1 MTKTKLTA
9 TQATSTDAI
18 HAGARIDRPHH
29 AVGTTIVQTATY
41 RFKNSAELARYQR
54 GEDDDANR
62 EEYGRYSNPTVRE
75 LEERMA
81 ALESGPGQDP
91 ARQADALAFA
101 CGMAAITTTVFA
113 LAKNGDHIVLFRDC
127 YRRTRQFVTQTLS
140 RFGIEHTLVEPGD
153 LEGLEAAIRTNT
165 KLVLSESPT
174 NPYTHCVD
182 LEEMVRVAKS
192 KGRVRVIV
200 DATFAT
206 PINCRPLDYGVDLVI
221 HSATKYLGGHN
232 DVLGG
237 LVVGAPHLVS
247 LIRDT
252 RGVLGSV
259 MDPHAA
265 FLIGRGLKTLG
276 LRVRQQNATAL
287 AVAAALEGHANV
299 ERVYYVGLP
308 SHPSHD
314 IAKKQMSGF
323 GGVVSFVVKGGRD
336 AAARVVDAC
345 KIPTIASSLGGV
357 ETLID
362 QPSLMSYFELNDE
375 ELAAV
380 GIHPAL
386 VRLSVGCE
394 ETDDLVADLLA
405 AVDAA

>member
-1 MTKTKLTA
+1 VTDSKRPGTA
-9 TQATSTDAI
+9 SSTDAI
-18 HAGARIDRPHH
+18 HAGERTDRPHH

-41 RFKNSAELARYQR
+41 RFEDSAELTRYQR
-54 GEDDDANR
+54 GEDADANR

-81 ALESGPGQDP
+81 ALEGVAGK
-91 ARQADALAFA
+91 QADALAFA
-101 CGMAAITTTVFA
+101 CGMAAVTTTVFA
-113 LAKNGDHIVLFRDC
+113 LAKTGDHIVLFRDC
-127 YRRTRQFVTQTLS
+127 YRRTRQFVTQTLA

-153 LEGLEAAIRTNT
+153 LAGLEAAIRPNT

-182 LEEMVRVAKS
+182 LEELVRVTKA
-192 KGRVRVIV
+192 KGRIRVIV

-206 PINCRPLDYGVDLVI
+206 PINCRPLEFGVDLVI

-237 LVVGAPHLVS
+237 LVVGAPHLIS

-265 FLIGRGLKTLG
+265 FLVGRGIKTLG
-276 LRVRQQNATAL
+276 LRVRQQNATAQ
-287 AVAAALEGHANV
+287 AVAEALEGHPKI
-299 ERVYYVGLP
+299 ERVYYAGLP
-308 SHPSHD
+308 SHPSHA
-314 IAKKQMSGF
+314 IAKKQMTGY
-323 GGVVSFVVKGGRD
+323 GGVVSFIVKGGRE

-345 KIPTIASSLGGV
+345 QIPTIASSLGGV
-357 ETLID
+357 ETLVD

-394 ETDDLVADLLA
+394 ETGDLVADLLA
-405 AVDAA
+405 AANAA

>member
-1 MTKTKLTA
+1 MTAKKGSA
-9 TQATSTDAI
+9 TSVATSTDAI
-18 HAGARIDRPHH
+18 HAGERTLRPYH
-29 AVGTTIVQTATY
+29 AVGGTIVQTATY
-41 RFKNSAELARYQR
+41 QFKDSAELTRYQR
-54 GEDDDANR
+54 GEDADADR

-75 LEERMA
+75 LEVRMA
-81 ALESGPGQDP
+81 ALEGTSDKG
-91 ARQADALAFA
+91 ADALAFA
-101 CGMAAITTTVFA
+101 CGMAAVTTTVFA
-113 LAKNGDHIVLFRDC
+113 LAKTGDHIVLFRDC
-127 YRRTRQFVTQTLS
+127 YRRTRQFVTQMLA

-153 LEGLEAAIRTNT
+153 LANLEAAIRPNT
-165 KLVLSESPT
+165 KLVLSESPS

-182 LEEMVRVAKS
+182 LEELVRVTKA
-192 KGRVRVIV
+192 KGRIRVVV

-206 PINCRPLDYGVDLVI
+206 PINCRPLEYGIDLVI

-237 LVVGAPHLVS
+237 IVVGAPHLVS

-252 RGVLGSV
+252 RGILGSV

-276 LRVRQQNATAL
+276 LRVRQQNATAM
-287 AVAAALEGHANV
+287 AVATALEGHANV
-299 ERVYYVGLP
+299 ERVYYAGLP
-308 SHPSHD
+308 SHSSHE
-314 IAKKQMSGF
+314 IATRQMSGY

-357 ETLID
+357 ETLVD